1 MDLKSEFGKIAGDL
15 FTLEVNTIVKANM
28 TGEKF
33 PSVAEALGQIADDYE
48 KKLLFLE
55 SGSNNPPVTASGE
68 SAGSSDASKRFE
80 ELALRANAML
90 STIARDSLSSPS
102 AEADYYMRSR
112 IRDSALRLVP
122 LAKAPDGK
130 LTAAELAVIR
140 KIWELGTE
148 EIAFQTVIQLD
159 GDVVTRLQPKY
170 ANPSQRLVH
179 AIHGEAVG
187 VSVAFWKSLV
197 ELLETFFG
205 VAIRAATGK

>member
-33 PSVAEALGQIADDYE
+33 PSVAEALEQIADDYE
-48 KKLLFLE
+48 KTLFFLE
-55 SGSNNPPVTASGE
+55 SGSSNTPVTASGE
-68 SAGSSDASKRFE
+68 SAGSDASKRFE

-90 STIARDSLSSPS
+90 SSIARDSLSSPS
-102 AEADYYMRSR
+102 AEADYYMRCR

-187 VSVAFWKSLV
+187 VSVGFWKSLV